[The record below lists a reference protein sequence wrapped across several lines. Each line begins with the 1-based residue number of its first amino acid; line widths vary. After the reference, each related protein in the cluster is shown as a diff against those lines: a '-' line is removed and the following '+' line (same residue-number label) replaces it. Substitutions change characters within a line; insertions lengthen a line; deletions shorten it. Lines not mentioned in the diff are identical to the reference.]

1 MLRNLNQNPVSGKR
15 ILGTP
20 KSGVA
25 GAAIPS
31 TGQHGPSFLYPSLS
45 LPADAGR
52 DIRGWLV
59 SRPAAGIL
67 TTFENGSYEYDPQGA
82 SGTQAFTFQLYVN
95 GLAVGAPAQV
105 SFDIA
110 AATTTL
116 TKDTQPSTDTP
127 QDSPKSTPL
136 TPGTS
141 AAPLPEGYPLP
152 ADVREGVPYGPHGEL
167 LGTLVVR

>member
-1 MLRNLNQNPVSGKR
+1 MLRNLNQSPVEGKR

-20 KSGVA
+20 RSGVP
-25 GAAIPS
+25 GSAIPS

-52 DIRGWLV
+52 EIRGWIV

-67 TTFENGSYEYDPQGA
+67 TTFENGSYEYDLQGA

-95 GLAVGAPAQV
+95 GLATGAPAQV

-110 AATTTL
+110 AATPLATNTL
-116 TKDTQPSTDTP
+116 LATNTV
-127 QDSPKSTPL
+127 QDSPKS
-136 TPGTS
+136 
-141 AAPLPEGYPLP
+141 APLAPEAPAALLPAGYPLP
-152 ADVREGVPYGPHGEL
+152 ADVREGVQYGPEGEL
-167 LGTLVVR
+167 VGTLVVP